1 MICKL
6 DEAFTIQEMKEETDY
21 CKDCKIEC
29 PNAKTNEKSKF
40 LSPYMNMRR
49 NDACK
54 FCKNRHL

>member
-29 PNAKTNEKSKF
+29 PNAKANEKAFLEFVKF
-40 LSPYMNMRR
+40 MSDNDLSMVIE
-49 NDACK
+49 
-54 FCKNRHL
+54 FSE